1 MLTKFNNDNMDS
13 FVSNVVNS
21 YMSDGY
27 NIDTKD
33 SIIDRNL
40 DKDCISKFVLKKD
53 VDGIE
58 CKTVITLSDDGDD
71 KNKSYTYHKIETVGD
86 TKWSEE
92 TRTFKSYTD
101 KSNLS
106 SSVNNT
112 DDRNIKIKPSKNQD
126 HFDDDLFD
134 YYHNCINN
142 IFDKFGLGCD
152 WFVDRKPSYKRLDD
166 YIRPSTKSDD
176 KTNTKQKDDHDNDE
190 KEHTKVNTKVQS
202 DKKKVPI
209 ESLFEK
215 SSNQK
220 DAYEDDLEDS
230 LIKLV
235 RFIFEK

>member
-27 NIDTKD
+27 HIDTKD
-33 SIIDRNL
+33 SIIDHNL

-58 CKTVITLSDDGDD
+58 CKTVITLTDDGDD

-86 TKWSEE
+86 TKWTEE

-101 KSNLS
+101 KSKLN
-106 SSVNNT
+106 SSVNSTT
-112 DDRNIKIKPSKNQD
+112 DNNVKIKSSKNRD
-126 HFDDDLFD
+126 YFDDDLFD

-152 WFVDRKPSYKRLDD
+152 WFVDRKPSFKRLDD

-176 KTNTKQKDDHDNDE
+176 KTNTKQNDDHVDKSKVNDNLPKQDKDDE
-190 KEHTKVNTKVQS
+190 V
-202 DKKKVPI
+202 
-209 ESLFEK
+209 
-215 SSNQK
+215 
-220 DAYEDDLEDS
+220 EDS

-235 RFIFEK
+235 RYIFGR